1 MYQEGASE
9 YNSPSGAP
17 LHRADVNE
25 SHFSRTADDL
35 HPPPYV
41 HPLPRTSVSK
51 TMKEKHILATR
62 QYINVGLIFFPAL
75 DCYPGKQMWQHI
87 ASWEAT
93 NACYPSS
100 RTLKRRP
107 PTDTSNPPKTSVS
120 LSYNLVKLW
129 TNADTKGSHCIF
141 LINEFFI

>member
-107 PTDTSNPPKTSVS
+107 PTDTSNPPKTS
-120 LSYNLVKLW
+120 LSVCLTTLLNYGPTQTPKAHTVY
-129 TNADTKGSHCIF
+129 S
-141 LINEFFI
+141 